1 MIEYRKGNL
10 MAVTSG
16 IIAHGCNAQGV
27 MGSGVAALVK
37 ALYPDAFDQY
47 VADLEM
53 MAKEESYKDIS
64 PLGYVSFWSPAD
76 LYDNLTPDCLLIA
89 NCITQNLFGRD
100 GSKFVSYDA
109 IHTCFTTLERLAI
122 TTRMTINIPRIGAGL
137 GGGDWAVIEA
147 IINSVCKES
156 KVICWDLQ

>member
-1 MIEYRKGNL
+1 MITYKKGDL
-10 MAVTSG
+10 LSVTEG

-37 ALYPDAFDQY
+37 AKYPAAFEQY

-53 MAKEESYKDIS
+53 LTKDEAYMGMS
-64 PLGYVSFWSPAD
+64 PLGYVSFWSPSDLNVSLTAD
-76 LYDNLTPDCLLIA
+76 SLLIA

-109 IHTCFTTLERLAI
+109 IHTCFVALERIAKM
-122 TTRMTINIPRIGAGL
+122 TGMTINIPRIGAGL
-137 GGGDWAVIEA
+137 GGGDWTVIEA

-156 KVICWDLQ
+156 KVICWDL

>member
-1 MIEYRKGNL
+1 MIEYRKGDL

-37 ALYPDAFDQY
+37 AKYPAAFEQY

-53 MAKEESYKDIS
+53 MAKDESHKDVS
-64 PLGYVSFWSPAD
+64 PLGYVSFWSPTD
-76 LYDNLTPDCLLIA
+76 LIDLTPDRLLIA
-89 NCITQNLFGRD
+89 NCITQNLFGRY

-109 IHTCFTTLERLAI
+109 IHSCFAVLESVAKMN
-122 TTRMTINIPRIGAGL
+122 RMTINIPRIGAGL
-137 GGGDWAVIEA
+137 GGGDWSVIEA
-147 IINSVCKES
+147 VINSVCKQS
-156 KVICWDLQ
+156 KVICWDL

>member
-1 MIEYRKGNL
+1 MIEYRKGDL

-37 ALYPDAFDQY
+37 AKYPAAFEQY

-53 MAKEESYKDIS
+53 MDIDDYDYKGVS
-64 PLGYVSFWSPAD
+64 PLGYVSFWSPTVLND
-76 LYDNLTPDCLLIA
+76 LTPDRLLIA
-89 NCITQNLFGRD
+89 NCITQNLFGRA

-109 IHTCFTTLERLAI
+109 IHSCFAVLESVVKMN
-122 TTRMTINIPRIGAGL
+122 RMTINIPRIGAGL
-137 GGGDWAVIEA
+137 GGGDWTVIEA
-147 IINSVCKES
+147 IINSVCKDS
-156 KVICWDLQ
+156 KVVCWDLQ

>member
-1 MIEYRKGNL
+1 MITYKKGDL
-10 MAVTSG
+10 LSVTEG

-37 ALYPDAFDQY
+37 AKYPIAFEQY

-53 MAKEESYKDIS
+53 LAKDEAYMGAS
-64 PLGYVSFWSPAD
+64 PLGYVSLWSPTD
-76 LYDNLTPDCLLIA
+76 LNVVLTNASLLIA

-109 IHTCFTTLERLAI
+109 IHTCFVALERIAKM
-122 TTRMTINIPRIGAGL
+122 TGMTINIPRIGAGL
-137 GGGDWAVIEA
+137 GGGDWTVIEA
-147 IINSVCKES
+147 IINSVCKDS
-156 KVICWDLQ
+156 KVVCWDLQ

>member
-1 MIEYRKGNL
+1 MITYKKGDL
-10 MAVTSG
+10 LSVTEG

-37 ALYPDAFDQY
+37 AKYPAAFEQY

-53 MAKEESYKDIS
+53 LTKDEAYMGMS
-64 PLGYVSFWSPAD
+64 PLGYVSFWSPSDLNVSLTAD
-76 LYDNLTPDCLLIA
+76 SLLIA

-109 IHTCFTTLERLAI
+109 IHTCFVALERIAKM
-122 TTRMTINIPRIGAGL
+122 TGMTINIPRIGAGL
-137 GGGDWAVIEA
+137 GGGDWSVIEA
-147 IINSVCKES
+147 VINSVCKES
-156 KVICWDLQ
+156 KVICWDL

>member
-1 MIEYRKGNL
+1 MIEYRKGDL

-37 ALYPDAFDQY
+37 AKYPIAFEQY

-53 MAKEESYKDIS
+53 LTKDEAYMGMS
-64 PLGYVSFWSPAD
+64 PLGYVSFWSPTELITAD
-76 LYDNLTPDCLLIA
+76 SLLIA
-89 NCITQNLFGRD
+89 NCITQNLFGRN
-100 GSKFVSYDA
+100 GSKYVSYDA
-109 IHTCFTTLERLAI
+109 IHTCFTTLERIAV
-122 TTRMTINIPRIGAGL
+122 TTDMTINIPRIGAGL
-137 GGGDWAVIEA
+137 GGGDWNVIEA
-147 IINSVCKES
+147 VITSVCKKS

>member
-1 MIEYRKGNL
+1 MIEYRKGDL

-37 ALYPDAFDQY
+37 AKYPAAFEQY

-53 MAKEESYKDIS
+53 MAKDESYKIVS
-64 PLGYVSFWSPAD
+64 PLGYVSFWSPTD
-76 LYDNLTPDCLLIA
+76 LSDLTPDRLLIA

-100 GSKFVSYDA
+100 GSKFMSYDA
-109 IHTCFTTLERLAI
+109 IHSCFAVLESVAKMNG
-122 TTRMTINIPRIGAGL
+122 MTIKR
-137 GGGDWAVIEA
+137 
-147 IINSVCKES
+147 
-156 KVICWDLQ
+156 

>member
-1 MIEYRKGNL
+1 MIDYRKGDL

-37 ALYPDAFDQY
+37 AKYPGAFEQY

-53 MAKEESYKDIS
+53 LSKDEAYAGMS
-64 PLGYVSFWSPAD
+64 PLGYVSFWSLTD
-76 LYDNLTPDCLLIA
+76 LNDALLEDGLLIA

-109 IHTCFTTLERLAI
+109 IYTCFSTLERIAI
-122 TTRMTINIPRIGAGL
+122 ATGMTINIPRIGAGL
-137 GGGDWAVIEA
+137 GGGDWNAIEA

-156 KVICWDLQ
+156 KVICWDL

>member
-1 MIEYRKGNL
+1 MIEYRKGDL

-37 ALYPDAFDQY
+37 AKYPKAFDQY
-47 VADLEM
+47 VNDLGMGEQ
-53 MAKEESYKDIS
+53 ATALPSVS
-64 PLGYVSFWSPAD
+64 LGYVSFWSPAD
-76 LYDNLTPDCLLIA
+76 ISAKLHPNDLLIA
-89 NCITQNLFGRD
+89 NCITQNLYGRD

-109 IHTCFTTLERLAI
+109 IHTCFTTLERVAKA
-122 TTRMTINIPRIGAGL
+122 TSMTINIPRIGAGL
-137 GGGDWAVIEA
+137 GGGDWNVIEA
-147 IINSVCKES
+147 IINSVCKEA